1 MKKIAVFFAFI
12 FIFSSCSLNL
22 PEQNIKRSEYM
33 LGTFINLNIYDSDVG
48 EDVVDN
54 CFELVSQY
62 EKMFSYYDSSS
73 ELYQLNQSA
82 YKHPF
87 KVTDEM
93 YDIITE
99 SLDYCRKTDG
109 AFDIGLG
116 KVIEIWDDASG
127 EGIPPDEAL
136 LSPFAGF
143 RGYEH
148 IVVNEIDK
156 TVYFSDERVSIHLGA
171 CAKGFVQDKA
181 VTFLKECGVKSAL
194 LDFGGSIYALGTKDS
209 KPFSIGITDPT
220 SESELAGA
228 VQITDLS
235 VVTSGNYR
243 RFFEYN
249 GVVYHHIIDSATA
262 FPSQSDIN
270 GVSVICESA
279 FKGDCLSTASF
290 VLGAER
296 AEALLSDENCG
307 YVIITDESVRSD
319 GVIFKNEK

>member
-1 MKKIAVFFAFI
+1 MKRIAFFLTFI
-12 FIFSSCSLNL
+12 FVFCSCSLNSH
-22 PEQNIKRSEYM
+22 ERNIKRSEYM
-33 LGTFINLNIYDSDVG
+33 LGTFITLNIYDSDVDEG
-48 EDVVDN
+48 IVDN

-73 ELYQLNQSA
+73 ELYQLNQNA

-87 KVTDEM
+87 KVSDEM
-93 YDIITE
+93 YDIIAE
-99 SLDYCRKTDG
+99 SLYYCRKTDG

-116 KVIEIWDDASG
+116 KVIEIWDAATESA
-127 EGIPPDEAL
+127 IPPDDSL
-136 LSPFAGF
+136 LSSFVGF

-148 IVVNEIDK
+148 IVVDETDK
-156 TVYFSDERVSIHLGA
+156 TVYFTDKRVSVHLGA
-171 CAKGFVQDKA
+171 CAKGFVQDKI
-181 VTFLKECGVKSAL
+181 VSFLKNSDVKSAL

-209 KPFSIGITDPT
+209 KPFSIGITDPI
-220 SESELAGA
+220 SESELAGT
-228 VQITDLS
+228 VQIADLS

-296 AEALLSDENCG
+296 AELLLSGENCG
-307 YVIITDESVRSD
+307 YVIITDESVRSN

>member
-1 MKKIAVFFAFI
+1 
-12 FIFSSCSLNL
+12 
-22 PEQNIKRSEYM
+22 M
-33 LGTFINLNIYDSDVG
+33 LGTFITLNFYDSDVDEG
-48 EDVVDN
+48 IVDN
-54 CFELVSQY
+54 CFEVVSQY

-73 ELYQLNQSA
+73 ELYQLNQNA

-87 KVTDEM
+87 KVSDEM

-99 SLDYCRKTDG
+99 SLYYCRKTDG

-116 KVIEIWDDASG
+116 KVIEMWDDAT
-127 EGIPPDEAL
+127 ENAIPPDETIV
-136 LSPFAGF
+136 SPFVDF
-143 RGYEH
+143 KGYEH
-148 IVVNEIDK
+148 IIVNETDK
-156 TVYFSDERVSIHLGA
+156 TVYFDDERVSIHLGA
-171 CAKGFVQDKA
+171 CAKGFVQDKI
-181 VTFLKECGVKSAL
+181 VSFLKNSDVKSAL

-209 KPFSIGITDPT
+209 KPFSIGITDPI
-220 SESELAGA
+220 SESELAGT

-290 VLGAER
+290 VLGSER
-296 AEALLSDENCG
+296 AELLLSGENCG
-307 YVIITDESVRSD
+307 YVIITDESVRSN

>member
-1 MKKIAVFFAFI
+1 
-12 FIFSSCSLNL
+12 
-22 PEQNIKRSEYM
+22 M
-33 LGTFINLNIYDSDVG
+33 LGTFITLNIYDSGIGDA
-48 EDVVDN
+48 DVVDS

-62 EKMFSYYDSSS
+62 ENMFSYYDSSS
-73 ELYQLNQSA
+73 ELYQLNQNA

-87 KVTDEM
+87 KVSNEM

-99 SLDYCRKTDG
+99 SLNYCHKTNG

-116 KVIEIWDDASG
+116 KAIEIWDDATC
-127 EGIPPDEAL
+127 EGVPPDETL
-136 LSPFAGF
+136 VSPFVGF
-143 RGYEH
+143 KGYEH
-148 IVVNEIDK
+148 IVVNESDR
-156 TVYFSDERVSIHLGA
+156 TVYFDDDRVSIHLGA

-181 VTFLKECGVKSAL
+181 VAFLKECGVESAL
-194 LDFGGSIYALGTKDS
+194 LDFGGSIYALGAKDS

-220 SESELAGA
+220 SESELAGT

-262 FPSQSDIN
+262 FPSKSDIN

-279 FKGDCLSTASF
+279 FTGDCLSTASF
-290 VLGAER
+290 VLGAEH
-296 AEALLSDENCG
+296 AEALLSGENCG
-307 YVIITDESVRSD
+307 YVIITDELVRSD

>member
-1 MKKIAVFFAFI
+1 
-12 FIFSSCSLNL
+12 
-22 PEQNIKRSEYM
+22 
-33 LGTFINLNIYDSDVG
+33 LNIYDSDVG

-136 LSPFAGF
+136 LFPFAGF

>member
-1 MKKIAVFFAFI
+1 
-12 FIFSSCSLNL
+12 
-22 PEQNIKRSEYM
+22 M
-33 LGTFINLNIYDSDVG
+33 LGTFITLNIYDSDVDEG
-48 EDVVDN
+48 IVDN

-87 KVTDEM
+87 KVSDEM
-93 YDIITE
+93 YDIIAE
-99 SLDYCRKTDG
+99 SLYYCRKTGG

-116 KVIEIWDDASG
+116 KVIEMWDDAA
-127 EGIPPDEAL
+127 ENAIPPDETIV
-136 LSPFAGF
+136 SPFVDF
-143 RGYEH
+143 KGYEH
-148 IVVNEIDK
+148 IIVNETDK
-156 TVYFSDERVSIHLGA
+156 TVYFDDERVSIHLGA
-171 CAKGFVQDKA
+171 CAKGFVQDKI
-181 VTFLKECGVKSAL
+181 VSFLKNSDVKSAL
-194 LDFGGSIYALGTKDS
+194 LDFGGSIYALGTKS
-209 KPFSIGITDPT
+209 GKPFSIGITDPT
-220 SESELAGA
+220 SESELAGT

-243 RFFEYN
+243 RFFEHD
-249 GVVYHHIIDSATA
+249 GIIYHHIIDSATA
-262 FPSQSDIN
+262 FPSNSDIS

-296 AEALLSDENCG
+296 AELLLSGENCG
-307 YVIITDESVRSD
+307 YVIIADESVRSN

>member
-1 MKKIAVFFAFI
+1 
-12 FIFSSCSLNL
+12 
-22 PEQNIKRSEYM
+22 M
-33 LGTFINLNIYDSDVG
+33 LGTFITLNIYDSDVDEG
-48 EDVVDN
+48 IVDN

-73 ELYQLNQSA
+73 ELYQLNQNA

-87 KVTDEM
+87 KVSDEM
-93 YDIITE
+93 YDIIAE

-116 KVIEIWDDASG
+116 KVIEIWDAATESA
-127 EGIPPDEAL
+127 IPPDESL
-136 LSPFAGF
+136 LSSFVGF

-148 IVVNEIDK
+148 IVVDETDK
-156 TVYFSDERVSIHLGA
+156 TVYFTDKRVSVHLGA
-171 CAKGFVQDKA
+171 CAKGFVQDKI
-181 VTFLKECGVKSAL
+181 VSFLKNSDVKSAL

-209 KPFSIGITDPT
+209 KPFSIGITDPI
-220 SESELAGA
+220 SESELAGT
-228 VQITDLS
+228 VQIADLS

-296 AEALLSDENCG
+296 AELLLSGENCG
-307 YVIITDESVRSD
+307 YVIITDESVRSN